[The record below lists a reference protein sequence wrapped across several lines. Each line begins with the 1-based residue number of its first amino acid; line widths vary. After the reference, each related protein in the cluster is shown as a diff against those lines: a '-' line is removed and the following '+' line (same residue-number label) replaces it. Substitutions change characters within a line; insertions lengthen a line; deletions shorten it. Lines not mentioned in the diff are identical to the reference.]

1 MCSFKT
7 KAFKNGIADSYP
19 RTLTLAGCTSTLV
32 SITGLAAS
40 QSVVQNLDP
49 NALEAAF
56 SEFCTNPSVNQLSIS
71 AGVLAERLVAA
82 SAAALVNVTATTCAC
97 ECGLLEHEYS
107 TDASSGTSRFNF
119 QSLRKA
125 KRRGKDVPAFRSAIV
140 RLCKMTRKQIVKD
153 GLPCFRAALVAH
165 VQSTVHVVLLILR

>member
-1 MCSFKT
+1 MWSFQTKT
-7 KAFKNGIADSYP
+7 IKNGIADSYRP

-40 QSVVQNLDP
+40 ESVAQNLDSD
-49 NALEAAF
+49 ALEAAF

-97 ECGLLEHEYS
+97 EFGLLEHE
-107 TDASSGTSRFNF
+107 TFNGCVIWNK
-119 QSLRKA
+119 QS
-125 KRRGKDVPAFRSAIV
+125 
-140 RLCKMTRKQIVKD
+140 
-153 GLPCFRAALVAH
+153 
-165 VQSTVHVVLLILR
+165 